1 MAVSGSYD
9 FTMNRDQVIKAALR
23 KLRVINQFDDPTQR
37 EIEEGAEA
45 LNLLVKTWQTQGI
58 HLWKYEEIVVF
69 LANNQTLYTLSPT
82 GDNACLADDLVQT
95 AISVDAISGTTSITV
110 SDTTDLT
117 VDDYIGIE
125 LDDGSMQWTTIAT
138 LPGSNVITLHDALTE
153 SATTDY
159 GVYSYTS
166 KIQKPMRVDGA
177 RRRLGSTA
185 SSITGVVDVPAK
197 ILARRDYMD
206 LSIKNSVGASTQI
219 HYNPKINGGNLYVW
233 QQTGNVM
240 DTLRLTVEYP
250 IQDFDDLSN
259 NPDFPVE
266 WYEAIVFNLAVR
278 LAPEYGV
285 TGQQLQD
292 IMLLASQFLDAAKG
306 FDQEYDYVQFVPDYD
321 GNYNA

>member
-1 MAVSGSYD
+1 
-9 FTMNRDQVIKAALR
+9 
-23 KLRVINQFDDPTQR
+23 
-37 EIEEGAEA
+37 
-45 LNLLVKTWQTQGI
+45 
-58 HLWKYEEIVVF
+58 
-69 LANNQTLYTLSPT
+69 
-82 GDNACLADDLVQT
+82 
-95 AISVDAISGTTSITV
+95 
-110 SDTTDLT
+110 
-117 VDDYIGIE
+117 
-125 LDDGSMQWTTIAT
+125 MQWTTIAT
-138 LPGSNVITLHDALTE
+138 LPGSNVITLDDALTD
-153 SATTDY
+153 SATTDN

>member
-1 MAVSGSYD
+1 
-9 FTMNRDQVIKAALR
+9 
-23 KLRVINQFDDPTQR
+23 
-37 EIEEGAEA
+37 
-45 LNLLVKTWQTQGI
+45 
-58 HLWKYEEIVVF
+58 
-69 LANNQTLYTLSPT
+69 
-82 GDNACLADDLVQT
+82 LADDLVQT

-138 LPGSNVITLHDALTE
+138 LPGSNVITLDDALTD
-153 SATTDY
+153 SATTDN